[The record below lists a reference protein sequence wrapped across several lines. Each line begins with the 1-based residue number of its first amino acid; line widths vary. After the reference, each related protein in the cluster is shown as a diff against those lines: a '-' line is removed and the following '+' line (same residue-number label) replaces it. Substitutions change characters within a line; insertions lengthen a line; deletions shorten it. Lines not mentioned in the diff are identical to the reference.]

1 MTSQHVTLGSG
12 SGPAPT
18 SVQNIATECPTTPET
33 PAKRRYSV
41 MARGPIPR
49 TRLMGRAAGPA
60 ARKRWHILDV
70 WGTPFCGRVSRA
82 ELVDERI
89 YDAVRELLICKACWG
104 RFSWQPVAHDTEL
117 IDLGYET
124 PCRVWT
130 RGTQGAGY
138 GSRGLD
144 GKNRLTHREA
154 FEQEHGAIP
163 EGHVLHHLCGQK
175 RCLEVDHM
183 VAISRAEHCKIH
195 RPGDHRVYG

>member
-1 MTSQHVTLGSG
+1 V
-12 SGPAPT
+12 
-18 SVQNIATECPTTPET
+18 EKT
-33 PAKRRYSV
+33 PAKRHYTT
-41 MARGPIPR
+41 MARRPIAPA
-49 TRLMGRAAGPA
+49 TLMGRRWQRPD
-60 ARKRWHILDV
+60 RSSWHILDET
-70 WGTPFCGRVSRA
+70 GAPLCGRLEHWEMVDQA
-82 ELVDERI
+82 IYANLVGEQ
-89 YDAVRELLICKACWG
+89 EPICKVCHG
-104 RFSWQPVAHDTEL
+104 RYSWQPVAHDTEL
-117 IDLGYET
+117 VDLGYET

-163 EGHVLHHLCGQK
+163 EGYVLHHLCGQK

>member
-1 MTSQHVTLGSG
+1 VPDNATSQHVTLGSG
-12 SGPAPT
+12 SGPAAT
-18 SVQNIATECPTTPET
+18 SVQNIAIECPTPPKT
-33 PAKRRYSV
+33 PAKRRYTT
-41 MARGPIPR
+41 MTRRPIPPS
-49 TRLMGRAAGPA
+49 TPMGMGTYT
-60 ARKRWHILDV
+60 WHILDR
-70 WGTPFCGRVSRA
+70 WAGAPICLRRSGNEMGAWEPCGNIGSDRV
-82 ELVDERI
+82 
-89 YDAVRELLICKACWG
+89 CGHCWS

-117 IDLGYET
+117 VDLGYET

-163 EGHVLHHLCGQK
+163 EGYVLHHLCGQK